1 MKISPVYERDAAHLV
16 ATNIGPEG
24 QNLYLGGYDSAR
36 DLALHKELG
45 ITTIVNCAVNL
56 DINYVNDPYLEEEG
70 DKLAG
75 GSGVARTYK
84 MGLIDGPGNPHQMI
98 LAGYYLL
105 DGAFKQ
111 TMPEKPSYP
120 NRERGNVLIHCR
132 GGRSRSVAIASL
144 FIHRQQQEQY
154 PSLQSAIDIV
164 RERRDL
170 RPDEWFETPKP
181 SLVEAIEKANSML
194 ELLDEHGFN
203 D

>member
-1 MKISPVYERDAAHLV
+1 MKIAPIYERAPAHLV

-24 QNLYLGGYDSAR
+24 QSLYLGGYESAR
-36 DLALHKELG
+36 DRGLHREFG
-45 ITTIVNCAVNL
+45 ITTLVNCAVNL

-70 DKLAG
+70 EKLAG
-75 GSGVARTYK
+75 GSGVIRTYK

-105 DGAFKQ
+105 HGAFTQ
-111 TMPEKPSYP
+111 QLPEKPSYP

-144 FIHRQQQEQY
+144 YMHRQQPDQY
-154 PSLQSAIDIV
+154 PTLQSAIEAV

-170 RPDEWFETPKP
+170 REDEWFETPKP
-181 SLVEAIEKANSML
+181 SLIEAIEKANTML
-194 ELLDEHGFN
+194 DLLEEHGFA
-203 D
+203 